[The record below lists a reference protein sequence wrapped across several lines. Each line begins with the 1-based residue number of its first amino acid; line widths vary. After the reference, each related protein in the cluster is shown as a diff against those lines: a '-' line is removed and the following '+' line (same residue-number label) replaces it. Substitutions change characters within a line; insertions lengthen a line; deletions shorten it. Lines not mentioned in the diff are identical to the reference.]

1 MKILSYQ
8 TEEENNYFDFDTIR
22 KFTRL
27 SKSKLYRDLN
37 KLKEKDILKY
47 KNQFLYSENTLF
59 QLLENI
65 CLEKI
70 NNIIK
75 TNGF

>member
-1 MKILSYQ
+1 MKIVSYQ

-37 KLKEKDILKY
+37 KLKEKNIIQY